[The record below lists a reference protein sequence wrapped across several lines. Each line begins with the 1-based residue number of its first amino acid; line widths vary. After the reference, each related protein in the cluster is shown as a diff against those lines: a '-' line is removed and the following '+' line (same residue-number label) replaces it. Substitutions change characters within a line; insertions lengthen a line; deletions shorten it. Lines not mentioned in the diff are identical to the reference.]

1 MHNGSEHPQCS
12 SLPISFSFV
21 VVSGAALA
29 CNRPWWGLWP
39 MSSWAAAILW
49 PMGNVSYICST
60 QMLPAPFPLFTD
72 VGPALV
78 VLTSAL
84 LSLKYIHCQ
93 TGKGNCLIVSC
104 LLSNWEFNLILQ
116 ENLSHYFAFC
126 AMQEPGWAQVS
137 SQPTTFHGSSVYML
151 GTWPGVGEV
160 LGWSNDCCSGW
171 LCKLTCNSLKTVFK
185 QSVFKDDGWS

>member
-39 MSSWAAAILW
+39 MSSWAAAMLW
-49 PMGNVSYICST
+49 PMGNISYICST
-60 QMLPAPFPLFTD
+60 LMLPAPFPLFTD

-84 LSLKYIHCQ
+84 LSLKCIHCQ